1 MASPK
6 AVSNAMRLVRGS
18 YPNVEITV
26 DMAKAYEI
34 LLIDLEDEVMLKA
47 VAQVCRRSKFP
58 PAVSEILEEAFHE
71 MDEKPTALEA
81 WGEVTD
87 ACLEG
92 GWPEGG
98 FSHPR
103 IRRVVEHMGGLRQIT
118 LSEKPALTRIEFM
131 RAYVQMTDEKR
142 EEFRALPEI
151 SDLAGRL
158 RLEDGNA
165 RRVDHALSTG
175 SGKD

>member
-71 MDEKPTALEA
+71 MDGKPDAFAA
-81 WGEVTD
+81 WMEVTN
-87 ACLEG
+87 ACLAGE
-92 GWPEGG
+92 WPKRG

-103 IRRVVEHMGGLRQIT
+103 IVRVVKHMGGLKQII
-118 LSEKPALTRIEFM
+118 LSERPALTRIEFVK
-131 RAYVQMTDEKR
+131 AYETMTDERR

-165 RRVDHALSTG
+165 RRVDHALPAG
-175 SGKD
+175 SGED